1 MDYSYEAATF
11 YRTLASPGF
20 RKALDRPDG
29 LPIRFGRRPC
39 RRDFTAI
46 LTLKATPFQLGLLSA
61 ARLVPS
67 LLTALFAGAWVD
79 RLRRR
84 PILIVVDLARAALL
98 ERSVSQL
105 HGHYS

>member
-1 MDYSYEAATF
+1 MDYSDEAATF

-61 ARLVPS
+61 ARLVPA
-67 LLTALFAGAWVD
+67 LLTALFAGAWVGGPSSAAPD
-79 RLRRR
+79 SNRRR
-84 PILIVVDLARAALL
+84 PGASSLARA
-98 ERSVSQL
+98 
-105 HGHYS
+105 